1 MRIHNKTEYNILVM
15 KTSDKILHWAPRIL
29 GLLTILFISLFAF
42 DSFSP
47 SNTLWQNFLSLLI
60 HLLPSIVM
68 LIVLLIAWKW
78 ELAGGIIFLLA
89 GIAWSVFIYIGN
101 LKRTGVPGKAL
112 MVVLI
117 LGLPIVIA
125 GILFIVSHYRH
136 SGNPSQETT

>member
-1 MRIHNKTEYNILVM
+1 M
-15 KTSDKILHWAPRIL
+15 KLSDKIIRWAPRVIGIL
-29 GLLTILFISLFAF
+29 AILFISLFAF

-47 SNTLWQNFLSLLI
+47 DKTFGQNLLSLLI
-60 HLLPSIVM
+60 HLLPSIAL
-68 LIVLLIAWKW
+68 LILVLIAWKW

-117 LGLPIVIA
+117 LGLPLVIA